1 MNWGEKD
8 SIAKSLGLL
17 ALLGIFS
24 CLGCGSQPPT
34 IAEAT
39 KSIKPKPVEPTNIKP
54 KFPQVSGNR
63 LMEHVEALSYE
74 RYRNVDRD
82 RAREYIIQSLEE
94 AGYAPQL
101 QSFDGG
107 INIVAE
113 RPGTDAA
120 AGTILLGA
128 HYDTVPESPG
138 ADDNATGV
146 AAVLEVARLLA
157 NRETPRTLKLVFF
170 DSEEVGLLGSLAF
183 ASTADAE
190 TLHGAIVLD
199 MLGFA
204 CRTPG
209 CQQYPQ
215 GLPAVALPDTGDFL
229 AVVGNAED
237 PQLLN
242 AFKTAQNSEL
252 PPVVTLPIPL
262 RGLLTP
268 DVLRSDHAPFWFQG
282 ISAVMVTDTA
292 NFRNPHYHQ
301 PTDLPETLDRDFF
314 VGSVQIVLN
323 ATTILLNSEFGIRN
337 SEMGDGGELGN

>member
-1 MNWGEKD
+1 MRGQNWQIGTKVKYRD
-8 SIAKSLGLL
+8 RSFTAWQVPLL
-17 ALLGIFS
+17 IILLLFGCF
-24 CLGCGSQPPT
+24 GCGSQPPP
-34 IAEAT
+34 IAQIIEPVG
-39 KSIKPKPVEPTNIKP
+39 SKPVEPANSKP
-54 KFPQVSGNR
+54 EFPQISGSR
-63 LMEHVEALSYE
+63 LMEHVEALAYE
-74 RYRNVDRD
+74 RYRNLDRD
-82 RAREYIIQSLEE
+82 RARDYIIQSLEE
-94 AGYAPQL
+94 AGYSPQL

-107 INIVAE
+107 INIVAV

-128 HYDTVPESPG
+128 HYDTVPNSPG

-146 AAVLEVARLLA
+146 AAVLEIARLLA
-157 NRETPRTLKLVFF
+157 NVDTPRTLELVFF
-170 DSEEVGLLGSLAF
+170 DSEEVGLLGSLAY

-199 MLGFA
+199 MLGVA

-237 PQLLN
+237 PQLLT
-242 AFKTAQNSEL
+242 AFQTARNSQL

-268 DVLRSDHAPFWFQG
+268 DVLRSDHAPFWLQG
-282 ISAVMVTDTA
+282 IGAVMVTDTA

-314 VGSVQIVLN
+314 QGSVQLVLN
-323 ATTILLNSEFGIRN
+323 ATTILLEQ
-337 SEMGDGGELGN
+337 EEVGGN